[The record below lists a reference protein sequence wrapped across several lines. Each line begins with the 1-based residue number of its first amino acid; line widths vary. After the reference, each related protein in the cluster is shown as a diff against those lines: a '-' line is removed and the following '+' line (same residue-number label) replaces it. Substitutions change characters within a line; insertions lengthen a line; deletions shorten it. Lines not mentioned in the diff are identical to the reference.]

1 MDDLDKED
9 AAGEGID
16 HASVRVSESVEGSQR
31 EGVKSEQVQDFG
43 EEQKPEEPQSEE
55 SLVGELLGGRAG
67 GRPEA
72 GLPSGERD
80 GQQARDTGHGS
91 RRVRWRPPERRGGR
105 HHRPIGHLPG
115 RRGTVRSIIAPP
127 SEEALLCCRREGMSW
142 VIGVEPITEGD
153 APWPE
158 MEGRIVGGQETVW
171 PQFTACRDGP

>member
-1 MDDLDKED
+1 MKSKNRKS
-9 AAGEGID
+9 
-16 HASVRVSESVEGSQR
+16 HSQR
-31 EGVKSEQVQDFG
+31 NLSLGSCLEGGQAAD
-43 EEQKPEEPQSEE
+43 QK
-55 SLVGELLGGRAG
+55 LVCRAG
-67 GRPEA
+67 NA
-72 GLPSGERD
+72 T
-80 GQQARDTGHGS
+80 AS
-91 RRVRWRPPERRGGR
+91 RRETRDMVLVVCGGGHQSGGGGR